1 MQIKPSG
8 GTAHH
13 NPNLVFTLRSGAG
26 LRIEIFDDTD
36 ETSHPHNMLSLE
48 DATGKWIQVIIY
60 LVIKR

>member
-13 NPNLVFTLRSGAG
+13 NPNLVFTLRKGAG

-36 ETSHPHNMLSLE
+36 ETSHPHDMLSLD
-48 DATGKWIQVIIY
+48 DATGIQVIIKSFK
-60 LVIKR
+60 I